1 MSASVLLLVL
11 VCVALGVAGQ
21 LSLKHGM
28 NAFAGRPGFD
38 LGLLARAVV
47 QPYVLLGMGFYGISS
62 LLWLVVLARAPL
74 SVAYPM
80 LSLGYVAVA
89 VLSRFLFAE
98 PLTSVKLF
106 GILLV
111 CFGVA
116 LLAQGSS

>member
-1 MSASVLLLVL
+1 MSPSTVLLVL

-21 LSLKHGM
+21 LSLKHGIK
-28 NAFAGRPGFD
+28 ALAARPG
-38 LGLLARAVV
+38 LEMGLLAQAVL
-47 QPYVLLGMGFYGISS
+47 QPYVWLGLALYGISA
-62 LLWLVVLARAPL
+62 LLWLLVLARAPL

-89 VLSRFLFAE
+89 ILSRLLFAE
-98 PLTSVKLF
+98 PLTAAKLL

>member
-1 MSASVLLLVL
+1 MSPSVLLLVL

-21 LSLKHGM
+21 LSLKQGM
-28 NAFAGRPGFD
+28 NAFADRRSFD
-38 LGLLARAVV
+38 PGLLAQAVV

-89 VLSRFLFAE
+89 VLSRVLFAE
-98 PLTSVKLF
+98 PLTAVKLF

-116 LLAQGSS
+116 LLAQGSP

>member
-1 MSASVLLLVL
+1 MTPSVLLLVL
-11 VCVALGVAGQ
+11 VCVTLGVAGQ
-21 LSLKHGM
+21 LSLKQGM
-28 NAFAGRPGFD
+28 TAFAGQPG
-38 LGLLARAVV
+38 LEVRLLAQAVL
-47 QPYVLLGMGFYGISS
+47 QPYVLLGIGFYGVST

-89 VLSRFLFAE
+89 VLSRLLFAE
-98 PLTSVKLF
+98 PLTAAKLF

-116 LLAQGSS
+116 LLAHGS